1 MPVGLPL
8 SVLFV
13 LRPALAE
20 LARVTPRASVLSLGY
35 PDLLADSDTLA
46 AIFGEPIRAKLTMRG
61 DSAQTLAFHG
71 VSGSHQIVET
81 TSFFAAIGLQ
91 LDCIDMRAARGVE
104 RIVDLNHPMP
114 PDLVGRYRMVL
125 DPGTLEHCFNIG
137 QAAMNAA
144 QAVMP
149 GGYIVHTNPLSMFN
163 HGFYN
168 LNPTFYHDFYSDNGF
183 EILFMNGMAVHNA
196 RDTFFDVAPVL
207 RFKSNAEDAVMVV
220 IARRVEEQP
229 IVWPVQSKYRSAV
242 RPPT

>member
-1 MPVGLPL
+1 MGLPL
-8 SVLFV
+8 SVLFI

-46 AIFGEPIRAKLTMRG
+46 AIFGEPIRARLTMRD
-61 DSAQTLAFHG
+61 DSAETLAYHG
-71 VSGSHQIVET
+71 VSGSRQIVET
-81 TSFFAAIGLQ
+81 ASFFAAIGLQ

-114 PDLVGRYRMVL
+114 SDLVGRYRMVL

-149 GGYIVHTNPLSMFN
+149 GGYIVHINPLSMFN

-168 LNPTFYHDFYSDNGF
+168 LNPTFYHDFYGENGF
-183 EILFMNGMAVHNA
+183 EILFMNGMGIHN
-196 RDTFFDVAPVL
+196 DKETFFDVSAVSRFRL
-207 RFKSNAEDAVMVV
+207 RTDDAVMVV
-220 IARRVEEQP
+220 IARRVEQRAAA
-229 IVWPVQSKYRSAV
+229 WPVQSKYRPASA
-242 RPPT
+242 RPG